1 MTNLEKYKEDIRKEI
16 IETETELTC
25 VVARMIDGDCDT
37 TGMNCTA
44 CELNSLVTH
53 YVKDEMYR
61 LSRQCRITILCDIA
75 EQKAFGYGDVIDER
89 DWMSLKKRLELSLN

>member
-44 CELNSLVTH
+44 CELNSLDWLSKKVE
-53 YVKDEMYR
+53 DEKN
-61 LSRQCRITILCDIA
+61 D
-75 EQKAFGYGDVIDER
+75 
-89 DWMSLKKRLELSLN
+89 